1 MLKNLQSMILYV
13 QLHYF
18 NSKLTASGSVAMKL
32 GRRRILTAEYREILN
47 DVSVSAVDEPK
58 KYAKMRTDLLK
69 ELRSKTVLLQNE
81 DKSIF
86 TSNKFSKIFSYLIIF
101 FLSFISLVVHTVI
114 SFLRQIKTLKFQRDG
129 WRDGWRNGRR
139 LIHVSVV

>member
-129 WRDGWRNGRR
+129 WRDG
-139 LIHVSVV
+139 